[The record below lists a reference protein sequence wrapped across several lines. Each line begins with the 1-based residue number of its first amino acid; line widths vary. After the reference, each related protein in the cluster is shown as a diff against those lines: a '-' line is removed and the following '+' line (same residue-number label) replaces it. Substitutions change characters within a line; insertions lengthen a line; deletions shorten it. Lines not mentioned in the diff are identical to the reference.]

1 MIDAALKQFRDA
13 AISKGD
19 FATPASLDH
28 KLHAQM
34 SQAATILLSGSP
46 EGREAFSALLQDDS
60 PHVRGWA
67 AAQLLSEG
75 DLRALQVMEQLSN
88 EPSIRAFTAKVTL
101 DEFRAGRLSSP
112 FGIQKEAQQDGAGQ
126 PPTRSEFE

>member
-1 MIDAALKQFRDA
+1 MMDAALKQFRDA
-13 AISKGD
+13 AITKGD

-34 SQAATILLSGSP
+34 AKAAKILLSGSS
-46 EGREAFSALLQDDS
+46 EGREAFSSLLQDDS

-75 DLRALQVMEQLSN
+75 DLSALPVMERLSN
-88 EPSIRAFTAKVTL
+88 EPGIGAFTAKVTL
-101 DEFRAGRLSSP
+101 DEFRAGRLGSP
-112 FGIQKEAQQDGAGQ
+112 FGIKKEAEQDA
-126 PPTRSEFE
+126 P

>member
-34 SQAATILLSGSP
+34 SRAATILLSGSY
-46 EGREAFSALLQDDS
+46 EGREAFSSLLEDES
-60 PHVRGWA
+60 PHVRQWA

-75 DLRALQVMEQLSN
+75 DIRALPVMECLSN
-88 EPSIRAFTAKVTL
+88 EPGIRAFTAKVTL
-101 DEFRAGRLSSP
+101 DEFKAGRLGSP
-112 FGIQKEAQQDGAGQ
+112 FGIKKEAEQDA
-126 PPTRSEFE
+126 P

>member
-28 KLHAQM
+28 KLHGQM
-34 SQAATILLSGSP
+34 SQAATILLSGSS
-46 EGREAFSALLQDDS
+46 EGREAFSSLLEDDS

-75 DLRALQVMEQLSN
+75 DLRGLPVMESLSN
-88 EPSIRAFTAKVTL
+88 ESGIGAFTAKVTL
-101 DEFRAGRLSSP
+101 DEFRAGRLDSP
-112 FGIQKEAQQDGAGQ
+112 FGIKKKQNKSCEATGDNV
-126 PPTRSEFE
+126 SS